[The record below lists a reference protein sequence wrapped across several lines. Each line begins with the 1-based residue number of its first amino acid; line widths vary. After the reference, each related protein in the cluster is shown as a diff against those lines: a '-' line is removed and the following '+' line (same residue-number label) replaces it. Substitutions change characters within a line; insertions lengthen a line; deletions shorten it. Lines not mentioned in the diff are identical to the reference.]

1 MIKKNKAK
9 VSYGML
15 IFIFLVFFGPVS
27 FEVLNDGIQSEFYV
41 LLGVL
46 IPSFVFILYMFL
58 KTEYYIEENLL
69 KIKCGLLFNKS
80 IEIHKI
86 KKISKTNSPISS
98 PARIEITYGEYDE
111 IILSPKDKLTLA
123 KDLTTIHPAIENN
136 ITED

>member
-1 MIKKNKAK
+1 
-9 VSYGML
+9 
-15 IFIFLVFFGPVS
+15 
-27 FEVLNDGIQSEFYV
+27 
-41 LLGVL
+41 
-46 IPSFVFILYMFL
+46 MFL

-86 KKISKTNSPISS
+86 KKISKTNSLITS
-98 PARIEITYGEYDE
+98 PAPSFDRIEITYGEYDE